1 MPRPA
6 AATASQAAAVLTTAV
21 RRTAMRLGIQQKDLA
36 RILGVST
43 ATVSRL
49 GTGRTIGPDAK
60 EGELALLLIR
70 VFRSLDAMVGGDEQK
85 ARAWFWA
92 HCAPLAGVPAEL
104 VTTVT
109 GLVSVA
115 GYLDALRG
123 RL

>member
-6 AATASQAAAVLTTAV
+6 AATAAQAAAVLTTAV
-21 RRTAMRLGIQQKDLA
+21 RRAAMRLGIQQKDLA
-36 RILGVST
+36 RILGVSA

-49 GTGRTIGPDAK
+49 GAGRTIGPDAK

-92 HCAPLAGVPAEL
+92 RCAPLAGVPADL

>member
-1 MPRPA
+1 
-6 AATASQAAAVLTTAV
+6 VLTTAV
-21 RRTAMRLGIQQKDLA
+21 RRAAKRLGIQQKDMAL
-36 RILGVST
+36 ILGVSG

-49 GTGRTIGPDAK
+49 GSGRTIGPDGK

-70 VFRSLDAMVGGDEQK
+70 VYRSLDAMVGGDEQK

>member
-6 AATASQAAAVLTTAV
+6 PADASQAAEVLTRAI
-21 RRTAMRLGIQQKDLA
+21 RRTASRLGLQQKDLA
-36 RILGVST
+36 AILGVSA
-43 ATVSRL
+43 ATLSRL
-49 GTGRTIGPDAK
+49 GSGRTISPDAK

-70 VFRSLDAMVGGDEQK
+70 LYRSLDAMVGGDEPK

-115 GYLDALRG
+115 EYLDALRG